1 MIKFIKRKIEDYIKD
16 EISRSKTYVEHPELI
31 GYNALVRNSIIHGN
45 VKIGEHSKIIDANI
59 SGNVE
64 IGRWSTFNGPNSDI
78 YATINSVTIGNY
90 CSIARNVSVQ
100 EYDHCTDRI
109 TSYFIHQNVFG
120 EEYQNDITSKG
131 EIIIENDVWVG
142 TQSVIL
148 SGAHIS
154 NGAIIGANSVVNS
167 FIPPYAYAVGS
178 PAKVVKFRFDD
189 VMIKKLLSLQ
199 WWYWSEEK
207 IKANRTLFDK
217 PLTEDT
223 FDRITH

>member
-1 MIKFIKRKIEDYIKD
+1 MIERLKKRIKIFITNEIE
-16 EISRSKTYVEHPELI
+16 RSKNSIEHPELI
-31 GYNALVRNSIIHGN
+31 GNRVLIKNSIIRGY
-45 VKIGEHSKIIDANI
+45 VKIGEHSKIIDATI
-59 SGNVE
+59 SGNVI
-64 IGRWSTFNGPNSDI
+64 IGQWSTFNGPNSDI
-78 YATINSVTIGNY
+78 HATINSVAIGNY
-90 CSIARNVSVQ
+90 CSIARNVSIQ

-148 SGAHIS
+148 SGSHIS